1 MSDIEHPPQKH
12 SETARLPSSR
22 SARDGERRA
31 RLRRNRMTATGL
43 LTFMGAAYFSTY
55 AVPEP
60 GYYVLLIRSGAE
72 GGAVGGLADWF
83 AITALFR
90 RPLGL
95 PIPHTAIVPRS
106 KERIGAAVGRFI
118 EENFLTREVVLRRLR
133 DAQIGHRIVAW
144 LAAPETA
151 TDIAGW
157 VTRALPKFLHA
168 LDSPELQAFARRTLG
183 EQMARLDLAPVL
195 GRLVEAMATTGE
207 ADRLFDA
214 ATDAALSWL
223 EAHRDDIYR
232 VVGERN
238 RWWIPKAINRRIAT
252 AIIDGLT
259 DLLGQLRE
267 PDSEARQQFRDALRQ
282 LVGELTTSPE
292 RRAQIDAAKARL
304 LSHPDVQ
311 NWLGA
316 LWRNAL
322 NSALHDLEQPSPK
335 TRASLENLLRAIARA
350 LAADQA
356 AVGQIEAAIE
366 RAALTVVVRRA
377 EIGAIVAD
385 VVRGWDERSMTDR
398 LEVTIG
404 SDLQYIRM
412 NGTLVGAGV
421 GAMLFVI
428 VHLLGLAHL

>member
-1 MSDIEHPPQKH
+1 MSDVDHPPRQR
-12 SETARLPSSR
+12 SEADRRPSSR
-22 SARDGERRA
+22 STRDGERRA

-43 LTFMGAAYFSTY
+43 LAFMGAAYFSTY

-60 GYYVLLIRSGAE
+60 GYAVLLIRSGAE

-90 RPLGL
+90 HPLGL
-95 PIPHTAIVPRS
+95 PIPHTAILPRS
-106 KERIGAAVGRFI
+106 KERIGAAIGRFI

-133 DAQIGHRIVAW
+133 DALIGRRVVDW
-144 LAAPETA
+144 LAAPDTA
-151 TDIAGW
+151 TDIAEW
-157 VTRALPKFLHA
+157 VTRALPKILHA
-168 LDSPELQAFARRTLG
+168 LDSPELQAFVRRTLG
-183 EQMARLDLAPVL
+183 EQMGRIDIAPVL

-214 ATDAALSWL
+214 ATDAGLSWL
-223 EAHRDDIYR
+223 ETHRDDIYR

-252 AIIDGLT
+252 AIIEGLS
-259 DLLGQLRE
+259 DLLGRLRE
-267 PDSEARQQFRDALRQ
+267 PDSDARQQFRDALRQ
-282 LVGELTTSPE
+282 VIDELTSSPE
-292 RRAQIDAAKARL
+292 RRAQIEAAKARL

-311 NWLGA
+311 NWFGS

-322 NSALHDLEQPSPK
+322 AGALRDLEQPSPR
-335 TRASLENLLRAIARA
+335 TRASIENLLRAIARA
-350 LAADQA
+350 LAADKT

-366 RAALTVVVRRA
+366 RAALTIIVRRA

-385 VVRGWDERSMTDR
+385 VVRGWDERSMTER

-421 GAMLFVI
+421 GATLFVI
-428 VHLLGLAHL
+428 VHLLGLAQ